1 MSFFNDRIDAGKRLA
16 ERLSEYANREDVLIL
31 ALPRGGV
38 PVAFEV
44 AKELNVKMDIFIV
57 RKLGVPGNEEL
68 AMGAIASGN
77 IRVLNEDVIRS
88 FRIPQKAIDEATAN
102 ELGELERRERIY
114 RKNRPVPKISGSTV
128 ILIDDGLATGATMRA
143 AVAAVKTKN
152 PAKVI
157 IAVPVAAPDTCSD
170 FGSEVDEVMC
180 VATPEPF
187 YGVGAWYEDFSQ
199 TTDKEVCDLLDRATK
214 IKPESR

>member
-1 MSFFNDRIDAGKRLA
+1 MSLFNDRVDAGKKLA
-16 ERLSEYANREDVLIL
+16 KKLSEYANRSDVIIL

-44 AKELNVKMDIFIV
+44 AKELNVKMDVFIV

-68 AMGAIASGN
+68 AMGAIASDN

-88 FRIPQKAIDEATAN
+88 FQIPQSVIDEVAVN
-102 ELGELERRERIY
+102 ELRELERRERLY
-114 RKNRPVPKISGSTV
+114 RGNRPKPDISGSTV

-143 AVAAVKTKN
+143 AAAAVKTKN
-152 PAKVI
+152 PAKIV
-157 IAVPVAAPDTCSD
+157 IAVPTAASDTCSA
-170 FGSEVDEVMC
+170 FENEVDKTIC

-199 TTDKEVCDLLDRATK
+199 TTDKEVCELLNKAAK
-214 IKPESR
+214 IKPK

>member
-1 MSFFNDRIDAGKRLA
+1 MSLFNDRADAGKKLA
-16 ERLSEYANREDVLIL
+16 KKLSEYANRSDVIIL
-31 ALPRGGV
+31 SLPRGGV

-44 AKELNVKMDIFIV
+44 AKELNVKMDVFIV

-68 AMGAIASGN
+68 AMGAIASDN

-88 FRIPQKAIDEATAN
+88 FQIPQSVIDEVAVN
-102 ELGELERRERIY
+102 ELRELERRERLY
-114 RKNRPVPKISGSTV
+114 RGNRPKPDISGSTV

-143 AVAAVKTKN
+143 AAAAVKTKN
-152 PAKVI
+152 PAKIV
-157 IAVPVAAPDTCSD
+157 IAVPTAASDTCSA
-170 FGSEVDEVMC
+170 FENEVDKTIC

-199 TTDKEVCDLLDRATK
+199 TTDKEVCELLNKAAK
-214 IKPESR
+214 IKPK